1 MRTGCSPEE
10 GCRGRR
16 AALRIRLPLIAV
28 SLALA
33 GCGEGREV
41 DDAAIAPKAEPYNV
55 IAPVPDPV
63 ASGVP
68 APQYAPGEWRPEQV
82 RGAQGLRFGAATG
95 PSLFRMYCDGRGGAV
110 FERLGVESTG
120 DIEMMEVQAGD
131 EVARLALNEV
141 ETEQAILRASVP
153 FNHNLMTR
161 LLRSEGELYVKAG
174 ESPALRLPL
183 NDNTAALARRCEKP
197 DGSGASTA
205 AG

>member
-1 MRTGCSPEE
+1 MGTGCSAKEAC
-10 GCRGRR
+10 GGR
-16 AALRIRLPLIAV
+16 APRIRIGLSLLAA
-28 SLALA
+28 SLALG

-41 DDAAIAPKAEPYNV
+41 DDATIAPKAEPYNV
-55 IAPVPDPV
+55 IPPVPDPV

-68 APQYAPGEWRPEQV
+68 APQYAPGDWRAEQV
-82 RGAQGLRFGAATG
+82 GEAQGLLFGEAIG
-95 PSLFRMYCDGRGGAV
+95 PSLFRMYCDGRGGVV

-141 ETEQAILRASVP
+141 ETERAILRASVP

-174 ESPALRLPL
+174 ETPALRLPL
-183 NDNTAALARRCEKP
+183 NENTAALARRCEKP
-197 DGSGASTA
+197 DGSGRSTEA
-205 AG
+205 R